1 MKTKGTRRHF
11 NPAFKKDVKTLI
23 SEQGDSISKVSEAA
37 GTTANNLRR
46 WIKGL
51 KREWLMG
58 NLYPTREEAIADV
71 RAYITFLQ
79 LTQNTYITG
88 GPSLYRI

>member
-51 KREWLMG
+51 KQEEGNCWDKVPTERFFSGLKRE
-58 NLYPTREEAIADV
+58 
-71 RAYITFLQ
+71 
-79 LTQNTYITG
+79 
-88 GPSLYRI
+88 